1 MKDKVVIEKISEET
15 YEVYTPE
22 HPANSIYLSKRQLLE
37 LMQKIS
43 KMRLDSKK

>member
-1 MKDKVVIEKISEET
+1 MKEKVVIQEIADET

-22 HPANSIYLSKRQLLE
+22 HPTNSIYLSKRQLLE

-43 KMRLDSKK
+43 KMCLDYKK